1 MNQGLCVCLS
11 VLISFSNL
19 LLKFLAKILSMFIFI
34 QSHGFG
40 TATLVHIFLRAKV
53 HLEFCTLYLFLRK
66 LLANLI
72 DFAHLLSLFNLTKN
86 IQDRYKDYSPLFADP
101 DW

>member
-1 MNQGLCVCLS
+1 MLT
-11 VLISFSNL
+11 
-19 LLKFLAKILSMFIFI
+19 FI
-34 QSHGFG
+34 QLHGLG
-40 TATLVHIFLRAKV
+40 TDTFVQIFLTAKV

-86 IQDRYKDYSPLFADP
+86 IQSRYKDYSHLFADP